1 MLLLGDILI
10 SRIYS
15 VKDASMLLQDTIAI
29 ITGGGR
35 GIGRAIAQKFAAE
48 GASTVVTARSAK
60 EVNAVAKEIQ
70 AMGHKAAA
78 ISADVS
84 KETDCKKII
93 AEARKKFGRVDILV
107 NNAGILGPV
116 KPVEEIEPSEWDEVL
131 AVNLRGAFLLSR
143 LVLPEMYARG
153 SGVILNI
160 SSVSA
165 KVPYPWNGPYAAS
178 KAGLVGLTRT
188 LAAESARKGVRV
200 NAICPG
206 PVPETEMSQ
215 NLGKALATRLN
226 ADPDKL
232 FQKYLEG
239 ILQGRPQTAEEIA
252 NAALFLVSPQA
263 SAITGQTLNVDGG
276 IAFY

>member
-1 MLLLGDILI
+1 MLLNEK
-10 SRIYS
+10 
-15 VKDASMLLQDTIAI
+15 VAI

-35 GIGRAIAQKFAAE
+35 GIGRAIARKFAAG
-48 GASTVVTARSAK
+48 GASVLVAARSAK

-70 AMGHKAAA
+70 ASGRKAAA

-84 KETDCKKII
+84 KESDCKKII

-116 KPVEEIEPSEWDEVL
+116 KPVEEIDPAEWDEVL
-131 AVNLRGAFLLSR
+131 AVNLRGAFLLAR
-143 LVLPEMYARG
+143 LVLPEMYERG

-160 SSVSA
+160 SSVAA

-188 LAAESARKGVRV
+188 LAAEAARKGVRV

-215 NLGKALATRLN
+215 NLGKALAKRLD
-226 ADPDKL
+226 ADPEKL

-239 ILQGRPQTAEEIA
+239 ILQGRPQTIEEIA
-252 NAALFLVSPQA
+252 NAALFLASSEA